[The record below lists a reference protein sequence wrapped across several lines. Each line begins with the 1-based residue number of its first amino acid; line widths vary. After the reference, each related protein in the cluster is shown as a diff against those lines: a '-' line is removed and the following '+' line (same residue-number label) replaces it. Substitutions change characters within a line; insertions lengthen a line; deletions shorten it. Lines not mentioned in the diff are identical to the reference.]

1 MQLGFLGTGFKAV
14 ATLFAAIAYLVCGV
28 AAALF
33 ALWGLSA
40 LVR

>member
-1 MQLGFLGTGFKAV
+1 MQLGFVGTGLKAV
-14 ATLFAAIAYLVCGV
+14 AKLFAAIAYLVFGV
-28 AAALF
+28 TAAFF